1 MWPRTDGDAEQRILY
16 FIPHTEEE
24 RSRAIH
30 TDATTSRRLDSPQS
44 RFAFVWDDDGKL
56 ELVEAIGFADDYATL
71 RCSELCNVA
80 SSTMMRS
87 AVSFYRMYARDA
99 SRFSKW
105 WRRDYSRILVWCV
118 VFGVVLGL
126 GCRLMMMMTMTDV
139 TRSYYKY
146 TRTKQLCPQNQ
157 ISVFDYWITQKM
169 RKITAS
175 TLILIVEPPIK

>member
-56 ELVEAIGFADDYATL
+56 ELVEAIGFADDDATL

-105 WRRDYSRILVWCV
+105 
-118 VFGVVLGL
+118 
-126 GCRLMMMMTMTDV
+126 
-139 TRSYYKY
+139 
-146 TRTKQLCPQNQ
+146 
-157 ISVFDYWITQKM
+157 
-169 RKITAS
+169 
-175 TLILIVEPPIK
+175 